1 MTRPI
6 GAALEAGSIQF
17 EVRDGIRR
25 VCCHVTDEALEA
37 VSGLRVPSTTALR
50 RRSFDRFRTLIEAAA
65 QMKLRT
71 LPPGFDGRLALSS
84 RDLRCVPTDPGLP
97 SFGTSPRGT

>member
-6 GAALEAGSIQF
+6 GDVIDAGFIQF

-25 VCCHVTDEALEA
+25 VSCHVSEEALEA

-65 QMKLRT
+65 QLKLRT
-71 LPPGFDGRLALSS
+71 LPPGFDGPLALSS
-84 RDLRCVPTDPGLP
+84 RDLRIVPADPGLP